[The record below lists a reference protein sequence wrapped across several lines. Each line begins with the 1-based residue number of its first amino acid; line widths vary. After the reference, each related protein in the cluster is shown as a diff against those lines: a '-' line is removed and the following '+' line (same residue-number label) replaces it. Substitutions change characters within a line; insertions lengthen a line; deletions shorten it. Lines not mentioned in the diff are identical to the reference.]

1 MPAVAAYFGGML
13 HLLRSTILP
22 ALFAVATLLHAQNQ
36 ERSAQVSQR
45 IAQLRAGGNRA
56 EPVDLFSTVPR
67 TANSDALWRE
77 ACTRAT
83 VLRYNTAAAA
93 QLLRSRQPFIS
104 LSIADGEG
112 PMTLDLE
119 RVEILAEGF
128 GVRRASDGLV
138 QAAPAAVHY
147 RGVVRGVPGS
157 LVSVSVFEKEMMA
170 LIGDGQD
177 DRVIGRFENDMEGL
191 HVYYREGDL
200 RVRSGAV
207 CSTPDAPVLQDRTET
222 RNLGMAKT
230 MRCVHLYWEAANDL
244 FLNKGSVANVTTY
257 LTGLFNQM
265 ATLYANDGINVLLN
279 EIFVWDVASP
289 YNATSSS
296 GRLNQFGTTRTSF
309 NGELAH
315 LIDLG
320 GYGGIAWLG
329 TLCSSSTSSRMA
341 YSGINTGYSNV
352 PTYSWSVEVV
362 THETGHNLGSRHT
375 HACAWNGDNTAID
388 GCGPAAGYTEGTC
401 ANGPIPTSAV
411 GGTIMS
417 YCHLVSAGIRF
428 ANGFGPQP
436 SQLIRD
442 RVNAGSCLQQ
452 CGTSCDA
459 PTPLGVTNLN
469 ATSATLTWANYGAV
483 SYTLRWKPVSGS
495 TWTTI
500 TGLTSTSYALT
511 GLTQSI
517 QYEFQ
522 VLSVCASTSSSF
534 STSRT
539 FTTPVPCPDAGE
551 PNNSTGASTLIVL
564 PAAVNALIASS
575 VDVDYYRFVLTATST
590 ISISLSN
597 VADDYDL
604 RLLNSS
610 GTAVASSTNGGTAS
624 EFISYANAAAG
635 TYYVHVFGY
644 NGVFN
649 SSQCYALNASAFVAC
664 AAPQGLSSSA
674 ITYNGATINWIA
686 VQGASAYDLR
696 WKPTSGSV
704 WTDVL
709 GLTTNSYALGGLS
722 ATTSYDV
729 QVRTVCGGAG
739 SQGTVSDYSATHT
752 FSTLEAPCEVVPR
765 TVVSAKVIL
774 DGAYRTANA
783 LMVDSLRKQ
792 NYLPLSQPYSAMG
805 HTVSGP
811 LTTIPSVLAVTG
823 NNAVV
828 DWVLV
833 ELRATASP
841 YAVLEARAGLLQR
854 DGDVVAPDGVSP
866 LGFCQNAGNYR
877 VAVRHRNHL
886 GAMSGANIALG
897 AAATVVDFTSS
908 SFSTFGTNARRA
920 VGSVR
925 TLWSGNV
932 VANTELKYV
941 GDGNDRDPIL
951 TAIGGSVPTS
961 TASGY
966 LMSDVNLDGQAK
978 YVGSDNDR
986 DPILTN
992 IGGSVPTSILSEQLP

>member
-1 MPAVAAYFGGML
+1 MYFGGML
-13 HLLRSTILP
+13 HSLRTTMLLAFVSVVP
-22 ALFAVATLLHAQNQ
+22 FMHAQDPVRSGQ
-36 ERSAQVSQR
+36 VGERMAQVR
-45 IAQLRAGGNRA
+45 AQGTRSV
-56 EPVDLFSTVPR
+56 PVELFTAVPR
-67 TANSDALWRE
+67 TAESDALWRD
-77 ACTRAT
+77 ACTRAS
-83 VLRYNTAAAA
+83 VLRYNTSVAA

-104 LSIADGEG
+104 LSLADGAG
-112 PMTLDLE
+112 PLTLDLE
-119 RVEILAEGF
+119 RVEILADGF
-128 GVRRASDGLV
+128 GVRRASDGALLS
-138 QAAPAAVHY
+138 APPALHY

-170 LIGDGQD
+170 LIGDGDD

-191 HVYYREGDL
+191 HVFYREGDL
-200 RVRSGAV
+200 RERSGAV
-207 CSTPDAPVLQDRTET
+207 CSTPDAPVVQDHLEA
-222 RNLGMAKT
+222 RNRGMAKT
-230 MRCVHLYWEAANDL
+230 IRCVRLYWEAANDL
-244 FLNKGSVANVTTY
+244 YVNKGSVANVTTY

-320 GYGGIAWLG
+320 GYGGVAWLG
-329 TLCSSSTSSRMA
+329 TLCSSSTNLRMA
-341 YSGINTGYSNV
+341 YSGINTNYSNV

-401 ANGPIPTSAV
+401 ANGPIPSSAV

-436 SQLIRD
+436 AQLIRD
-442 RVNAGSCLQQ
+442 RVNAGTCLQQ

-469 ATSATLTWANYGAV
+469 ATTATLTWANYGVV

-500 TGLTSTSYALT
+500 TGLTGTSYALT
-511 GLTQSI
+511 GLTQNV

-522 VLSVCASTSSSF
+522 MLSVCASTSSAF
-534 STSRT
+534 SASRT
-539 FTTPVPCPDAGE
+539 FTTPVPCPDSGE

-564 PAAVNALIASS
+564 PAAVNALVASS
-575 VDVDYYRFVLTATST
+575 VDADYYRFVLTATST
-590 ISISLSN
+590 INISLSN

-604 RLLNSS
+604 RLLNGS
-610 GTAVASSTNGGTAS
+610 GTAVASSTNGGTSA
-624 EFISYANAAAG
+624 EFISYANATAG

-649 SSQCYALNASAFVAC
+649 TSQCYALNVSAFVAC
-664 AAPQGLSSSA
+664 AAPQAVSSSA
-674 ITYNGATINWIA
+674 ITYNGATINWTA
-686 VQGASAYDLR
+686 LQGASAYDLR
-696 WKPTSGSV
+696 WKPTSAST

-709 GLTTNSYALGGLS
+709 GLTTNSYVLGGLA

-729 QVRTVCGGAG
+729 QVRTVCGGG
-739 SQGTVSDYSATHT
+739 GGQGTVSDYSTTHT
-752 FSTLEAPCEVVPR
+752 FITTEAPCEVVPR

-774 DGAYRTANA
+774 DGAYRTANS

-792 NYLPLSQPYSAMG
+792 NHLPLTEPYSAMG
-805 HTVSGP
+805 HSVSGP
-811 LTTIPSVLAVTG
+811 LTTTPSVLAVTG

-833 ELRATASP
+833 ELRATTSP
-841 YAVLEARAGLLQR
+841 YAVLEARVGLVQR

-877 VAVRHRNHL
+877 IAVRHRNHL

-897 AAATVVDFTSS
+897 AGATVVDFTSS

-951 TAIGGSVPTS
+951 SAIGGSVPTS
-961 TASGY
+961 TATGY

-978 YVGSDNDR
+978 YVGADNDR

-992 IGGSVPTSILSEQLP
+992 IGGTVPTSILSEQLP